1 MDTTVPSG
9 GVVVT
14 VGVGLRGNW
23 VPEPGPEKGG
33 GAEPVRPGRARVGS
47 ESAPESGGTAPP
59 GAAARGRRPGGRVR

>member
-1 MDTTVPSG
+1 MATDAPPG

-33 GAEPVRPGRARVGS
+33 GAAPVRPGPTPEGS

-59 GAAARGRRPGGRVR
+59 RAAELRAGAAVRV